1 MSTKTLE
8 HLRELARRAH
18 YWTSFTPE
26 KRAESIVNIY
36 SEELDDD
43 MIEITKLSAEY
54 APRYKE
60 KYIQF
65 LSHWLRSKSNCASS
79 MIAGPANF
87 NVRRAEKANRSE
99 ENRYNEFRQWR
110 DKIFASFQ
118 KQAKR
123 QAIIDAGGELEIAKQ
138 KLIDLQFLQE
148 YMKRI
153 NKAHAAYIKNPNS
166 ILESEL
172 SESEKDFVIKWVPL
186 ASYHKKPFM
195 SFSLTNNNAK
205 IKAAEA
211 RVKVLED
218 KEAAKSDENTEFEI
232 PGGKLILNY
241 QADRIQIFNEQK
253 PEQSVIAS
261 YKSHGLKWSPFN
273 KCWQRQITP
282 NAKFSMK
289 RLFNINLQ

>member
-1 MSTKTLE
+1 MSIKTLE
-8 HLRELARRAH
+8 HLIELAYRAH
-18 YWTSFTPE
+18 YWTSFTPD

-43 MIEITKLSAEY
+43 MIEITKLSADY

-60 KYIQF
+60 KYIQL

-87 NVRRAEKANRSE
+87 NVQRAEKANRSE

-110 DKIFASFQ
+110 NKIFASFQ
-118 KQAKR
+118 KQTNRK
-123 QAIIDAGGELEIAKQ
+123 AIIDAGGELEIAKQ

-153 NKAHAAYIKNPNS
+153 NKAHAAYVKNPNS
-166 ILESEL
+166 IIESEL
-172 SESEKDFVIKWVPL
+172 SEDEKDFVIKWAPTV
-186 ASYHKKPFM
+186 SYYNKPFM

-205 IKAAEA
+205 IKSAEQ
-211 RVKVLED
+211 RVKILEN

-241 QADRIQIFNEQK
+241 QADRIQIFNDQK
-253 PEQSVIAS
+253 PESSVISS

-273 KCWQRQITP
+273 KCWQRQITA
-282 NAKFSMK
+282 NAKYSMGL
-289 RLFNINLQ
+289 LFKLKL

>member
-1 MSTKTLE
+1 MKTLE
-8 HLRELARRAH
+8 HLREQAYRACSNI
-18 YWTSFTPE
+18 SFSPE
-26 KRAESIVNIY
+26 KRAESIINDY
-36 SEELDDD
+36 SAELDEDL
-43 MIEITKLSAEY
+43 IEIEKVAPHYAEK
-54 APRYKE
+54 YKE
-60 KYIQF
+60 KYTQLI
-65 LSHWLRSKSNCASS
+65 SHWLRSKSNCISS
-79 MIAGPANF
+79 MITGPANF
-87 NVRRAEKANRSE
+87 PVRRAEKANRNE
-99 ENRYNEFRQWR
+99 ENRYKDFRDWR

-118 KQAKR
+118 KQANRK
-123 QAIIDAGGELEIAKQ
+123 AIMDAGGELEVAKQ

-153 NKAHAAYIKNPNS
+153 NKAHAAYVKNPNS
-166 ILESEL
+166 ILEPEL

-205 IKAAEA
+205 IKSSEA

-232 PGGKLILNY
+232 SGGKLVLNY
-241 QADRIQIFNEQK
+241 QADRIQIFNDQK

-289 RLFNINLQ
+289 LLFKIEI